1 MHGRVAIYR
10 FSGDAQE
17 LARRAESGLM
27 PIFKA
32 QPGFK
37 AYSVLE
43 SDGMIISFSAWD
55 SAASAEA
62 ANSMAAD
69 WVAEN
74 MGDEME
80 LERSSVGEVLFS
92 TTLGVSALEGVKA

>member
-10 FSGDAQE
+10 FSGDAHE

-74 MGDEME
+74 MSDDME
-80 LERSSVGEVLFS
+80 LERSRVGEVLFS

>member
-10 FSGDAQE
+10 FSGDAHE

-74 MGDEME
+74 MSDDME
-80 LERSSVGEVLFS
+80 LERSRVGEVPFS

>member
-1 MHGRVAIYR
+1 MHGRVAIYK
-10 FSGDAQE
+10 FSGNGHE

-55 SAASAEA
+55 SAASAET

-74 MGDEME
+74 MSDDME
-80 LERSSVGEVLFS
+80 LERSTVGEILFS

>member
-10 FSGDAQE
+10 FSGDGHE
-17 LARRAESGLM
+17 LARRAESGLL

-43 SDGMIISFSAWD
+43 TDGTIISFSAWD
-55 SAASAEA
+55 SAADAEA
-62 ANSMAAD
+62 ASSKAAD

-74 MGDEME
+74 TSDEME
-80 LERSSVGEVLFS
+80 LESSRVGEVLFS
-92 TTLGVSALEGVKA
+92 TTLGVTALEGVKA

>member
-1 MHGRVAIYR
+1 MHGRVAIYT
-10 FSGDAQE
+10 FSGDAHD

-43 SDGMIISFSAWD
+43 SDGTIISFSAWD

-62 ANSMAAD
+62 ASSMAAD

-74 MGDEME
+74 IGDEMT
-80 LERSSVGEVLFS
+80 LERSAVGEVLFS